1 MNIPPKKLLLGS
13 LLVGSVGA
21 VCYDVAFH
29 LFHSEDQIFK
39 FQKQYLNEKDDEKKI
54 KILTQLNQSLNNHD
68 LSEIKVPFTSK
79 KLITSLLE
87 TLEKEKIDPKTK
99 TVIMEIMKKISCES
113 KLLLPPLSSL
123 IFFFVPKTQTR
134 SLLKNQNTQK
144 TKNKKNYS
152 NLLYEILERFCKN
165 FFRLNGFQIILK
177 SLESHFSEIVVLITN
192 VIKFEKK
199 QATKVLF
206 KNEKYFPI
214 LIENL
219 RNKKNTKHYSMILES
234 LTWSCEYSSDIVS
247 FLYEENIIEL
257 LIELFQKYYDNRLSQ
272 NCSNELSLIC
282 SLFKDLCESHKEAR
296 KTFAENEEIIPNLL
310 HLMKSE
316 VKEKEPSTN
325 YTLRSDILLFLS
337 GLLESEE
344 CSKIIFQNENPL
356 TFAFDQCL
364 GSQED
369 LNLIY
374 AALTFISTC
383 TQLSLYKEEIIGT
396 KEHTKQIV
404 DLLEIG
410 NLKILSLIVKT
421 LKFLSISVT
430 LNNPVPVEPM
440 IELEIIKKIQPLLSI
455 KPTEQ
460 ESCDTVSNSIVVIGN
475 CCLPSEKARKQVRE
489 LNVVQKMVD
498 LLDSKDEKIR
508 VNSAFSLANMIMDPL
523 NQPIFIKNEGLEKTF
538 NLFNS
543 EANLA
548 IFGVVILIRNLAAF
562 GMEENGKIS
571 KQWTENVDKLI
582 EIGFIQKLFSLM
594 GSEKYSSLYNIIFEC
609 FMHLNNHPVINHI
622 VRLINQQANTQTQ
635 QTGKPRNP
643 LLFSQN

>member
-99 TVIMEIMKKISCES
+99 TVIMEIMKKISCE
-113 KLLLPPLSSL
+113 K
-123 IFFFVPKTQTR
+123 
-134 SLLKNQNTQK
+134 
-144 TKNKKNYS
+144 
-152 NLLYEILERFCKN
+152 RFCKN

-199 QATKVLF
+199 RATKVLF
-206 KNEKYFPI
+206 NEKYFPI

-282 SLFKDLCESHKEAR
+282 SLFKDLCESHKEAH

-316 VKEKEPSTN
+316 VKEKEHSTN

-489 LNVVQKMVD
+489 LSVVQKMVD

-582 EIGFIQKLFSLM
+582 KIGFIQKLFSLM

-635 QTGKPRNP
+635 QTGQPRNP